1 MYTCTD
7 TVTMYYNVLQRAGS
21 LLAGGGEEDLVELG
35 EDEAEEGRAGDEEDD
50 AEDLRAS
57 YT

>member
-1 MYTCTD
+1 VC
-7 TVTMYYNVLQRAGS
+7 S